1 MTFRRLVFGAT
12 VRVALTVAGLGASPV
27 ALAAPPSALT
37 TPFPYAVSLAPA
49 HSALVSVV
57 PADGATLDAGPT
69 ELVLTFNEDI
79 NPKFTQLA
87 LTRAGTVI
95 ALSSPIVGG
104 PVLRATLADPGPG
117 AYRIAYRVV
126 SADGHPISGETRFTV
141 RGQAT
146 PTPTTSTSPSVA
158 VPSGSPA
165 SASPTASTAAPATP
179 PASSPPASAAA
190 VASGSQSQEG
200 MTWLYLG
207 GGLLALAALT
217 GVWEARRKRR

>member
-1 MTFRRLVFGAT
+1 MFGAT
-12 VRVALTVAGLGASPV
+12 VGVALTVAGLGASPV

-95 ALSSPIVGG
+95 ALSSPIVAG

-146 PTPTTSTSPSVA
+146 PATSTSPSVA